1 MTSHY
6 YVQYL
11 YYVTLLFRICIQ
23 IYDVKLLCRI
33 FIQIYDVTLCRI
45 FIHIHDVI
53 LLYRIFIQIYDVIL
67 LYNIYTYMTSH
78 YYIELSRIFFW
89 KFWKKGSESYKK
101 NIWRHSTMQNIY
113 TSIRRHSTIYNS
125 YTFTSM

>member
-11 YYVTLLFRICIQ
+11 YDFTLLFRICIQ

-53 LLYRIFIQIYDVIL
+53 LLYRIFIPIYDVIL
-67 LYNIYTYMTSH
+67 LYKIYIYIYTYMTSH
-78 YYIELSRIFFW
+78 YYIELSRTFFL
-89 KFWKKGSESYKK
+89 KVLKKKVLK
-101 NIWRHSTMQNIY
+101 VTK
-113 TSIRRHSTIYNS
+113 TIYDV
-125 YTFTSM
+125 TVLCRIFLQA